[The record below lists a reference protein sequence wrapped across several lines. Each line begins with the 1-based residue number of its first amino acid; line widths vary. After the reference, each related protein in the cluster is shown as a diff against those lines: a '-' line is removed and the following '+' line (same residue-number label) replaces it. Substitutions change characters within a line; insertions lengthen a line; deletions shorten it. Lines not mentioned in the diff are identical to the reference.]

1 MSTAPDGD
9 GDPDGS
15 YAVDADGLTKRYD
28 GDCAVDDLSLSVP
41 EGTVYG
47 FLGPNGAGK
56 TTTMRML
63 VALTEPTA
71 GTAEVAGV
79 PTTNRAQLTP
89 RIGYLP
95 ADPPVF
101 EELTG
106 WEQLRH
112 VARLHGIPSEQADRR
127 IEGLLDRFDLRAD
140 ADKRVSSYSTGMRK
154 KLGII
159 GTLFHEPDVVLLDE
173 PTSGLDPRAARTVRD
188 TVAELVTREMTVFLS
203 THILPVVDELADT
216 VGVIDDGTL
225 VAEAP
230 PSALKTQANESPDLE
245 TAFLEITDER
255 DTTASGD
262 AASETGGE
270 VARRSSRNV

>member
-1 MSTAPDGD
+1 MSN
-9 GDPDGS
+9 
-15 YAVDADGLTKRYD
+15 YAVSADGLTKQY
-28 GDCAVDDLSLSVP
+28 GDERAVDGLSLSIP
-41 EGTVYG
+41 GGTVYG

-79 PTTNRAQLTP
+79 PVTNRSQLTQ

-101 EELTG
+101 DELTG

-112 VARLHGIPSEQADRR
+112 VARLHGIPDDRADAR
-127 IEGLLDRFDLRAD
+127 IETLLDRFNLLAD
-140 ADKRVSSYSTGMRK
+140 ADRRVSSYSTGMRK

-173 PTSGLDPRAARTVRD
+173 PTSGLDVRAARTVRETIAD
-188 TVAELVTREMTVFLS
+188 LVTREMTVFLS

-230 PSALKTQANESPDLE
+230 PSELKSRANESADLE

-255 DTTASGD
+255 DATGTDTAPSKSDG
-262 AASETGGE
+262 ETSQW
-270 VARRSSRNV
+270 RSTNV